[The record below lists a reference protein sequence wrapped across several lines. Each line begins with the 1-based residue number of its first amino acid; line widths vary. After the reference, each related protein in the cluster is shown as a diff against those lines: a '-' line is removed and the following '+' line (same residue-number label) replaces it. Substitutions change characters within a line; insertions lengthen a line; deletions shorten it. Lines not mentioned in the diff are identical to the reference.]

1 MFGKKITE
9 EKVAL
14 MISHATNE
22 INLELEKLKTHINS
36 LRGLINRRA
45 KDKLDEEEETPEEP
59 KKENNKNNQLVPI

>member
-14 MISHATNE
+14 MISHSTNE

-45 KDKLDEEEETPEEP
+45 KEKLDEEEIDEEP